1 MSTIVTYIVFY
12 KYIWN
17 TKVSKIMR
25 PNVNQQTVIW
35 NCKNRNMQKIC
46 KKNLGPTGMY
56 GVVSKILMP
65 CQTFQFK
72 DESSPKS
79 ISSNMQIHLSLKNS
93 RNIFTNLEMMYT
105 GVSTW
110 MCIMQLLVDF
120 NFLDFLVIAT

>member
-1 MSTIVTYIVFY
+1 M
-12 KYIWN
+12 KYLGLQN
-17 TKVSKIMR
+17 YTSK
-25 PNVNQQTVIW
+25 
-35 NCKNRNMQKIC
+35 CKPTNGHLKLQKHKYAKDMQ
-46 KKNLGPTGMY
+46 KNLGPTGMY

-105 GVSTW
+105 GVST
-110 MCIMQLLVDF
+110 
-120 NFLDFLVIAT
+120 

>member
-1 MSTIVTYIVFY
+1 
-12 KYIWN
+12 
-17 TKVSKIMR
+17 
-25 PNVNQQTVIW
+25 
-35 NCKNRNMQKIC
+35 MQ
-46 KKNLGPTGMY
+46 KNLGPTGMY

-105 GVSTW
+105 GVST
-110 MCIMQLLVDF
+110 
-120 NFLDFLVIAT
+120 